1 MKFKALLVF
10 PHKLQSYKNLQQTLT
25 AENGG
30 RNCSPELWFSSGKYH
45 VHLPDHKRHS
55 SPTFRTR
62 LKCSNT
68 VSLCSLIFVFG
79 FSFTVYV
86 FPFLLWPFFFFLS
99 FFPFNSQKATTVQTI
114 PQRVSSK
121 QLALSP

>member
-30 RNCSPELWFSSGKYH
+30 RNCSPQLWFSSGKYH

-62 LKCSNT
+62 LKCSNI
-68 VSLCSLIFVFG
+68 VSLCSLIL
-79 FSFTVYV
+79 
-86 FPFLLWPFFFFLS
+86 FLVLASLCMSSPSSCGLFFFLS